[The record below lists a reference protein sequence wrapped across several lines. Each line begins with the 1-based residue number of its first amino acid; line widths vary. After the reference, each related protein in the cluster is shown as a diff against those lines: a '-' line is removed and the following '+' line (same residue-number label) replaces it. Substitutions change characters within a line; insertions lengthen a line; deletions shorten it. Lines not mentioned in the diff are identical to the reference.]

1 MKRQSQRGF
10 SLLEMMAALAIGMF
24 MLLGL
29 STLLDSSLQD
39 TKSQQ
44 TAQHQVLFSGAAKR
58 YLDDNYTNLLAAPNP
73 VGTTVAVTL
82 ATLQAPVAY
91 LPPSFTA
98 KNAYQQTPCMLVRKN
113 TATQLEVLLVT
124 EGGTPIPD
132 ADIGY
137 VAANANTG
145 GGAIT
150 YVTPKVPAS
159 GLIARGAYGS
169 WMLDNTSSVPS
180 LSDFT
185 AANCSGTPADNGH
198 LATALFYGVGQT
210 AADFL
215 YRNPNGNPAYNTMST
230 PIGMANAAIKVID
243 TACGPTAALAVDLNG
258 HMLTCDLTTN
268 KWADPLTNSTWKAP
282 VASYA
287 TLPPVATTK
296 AGDVYA
302 TLDTGRAYMSNGG
315 GWTPLALDQNGSMTM
330 EGNLTMNGTP
340 GVPGGTE
347 PSGTGNVIM
356 TGDVG
361 ARTVYLT
368 GNLDMQKSFGY
379 IWGAY
384 SFMMPDG
391 WMAVGGT
398 IATPNVI
405 QAPAVWLSVSIP
417 VGTACP
423 AIFQTPEGVEVNT
436 NKGTLALDID
446 FNLLVCRPV
455 NPADPNGPAQFLY
468 TRPLPP

>member
-58 YLDDNYTNLLAAPNP
+58 YLDDNYTNLLAAPNL

-315 GWTPLALDQNGSMTM
+315 GWTPLALDQNGNLTM
-330 EGNLTMNGTP
+330 EGNLALPGIP
-340 GVPGGTE
+340 GVPGNVTVSGKVNVDGDIRSEFGNLTLKNGDYWQYGLGARALFGTILAMDHVITSYIETNSVLLPAISAGDPCNMTTSFGNILQE
-347 PSGTGNVIM
+347 PGSMGADRSGNILVCQSTSNVPYATSGT
-356 TGDVG
+356 
-361 ARTVYLT
+361 YLYLVT
-368 GNLDMQKSFGY
+368 NSL
-379 IWGAY
+379 
-384 SFMMPDG
+384 
-391 WMAVGGT
+391 
-398 IATPNVI
+398 TPPP
-405 QAPAVWLSVSIP
+405 APNFA
-417 VGTACP
+417 
-423 AIFQTPEGVEVNT
+423 
-436 NKGTLALDID
+436 
-446 FNLLVCRPV
+446 
-455 NPADPNGPAQFLY
+455 
-468 TRPLPP
+468 PP